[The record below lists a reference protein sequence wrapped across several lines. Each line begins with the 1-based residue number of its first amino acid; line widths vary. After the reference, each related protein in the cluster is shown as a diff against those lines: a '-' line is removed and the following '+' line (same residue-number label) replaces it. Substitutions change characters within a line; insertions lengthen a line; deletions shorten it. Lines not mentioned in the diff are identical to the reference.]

1 MYFSHCSQHR
11 WKKRIYNPGK
21 KSVFAVQDDDN
32 GSQDETAGDDDENV
46 TDQVPPSGSCQQLP
60 AVNNDMET
68 DHIKDGTIAPAMVD
82 KSTCTTSLTEEP
94 KKLED
99 LLTVKKAFTKDPEGS
114 DNTIAQKFSSSV
126 NICLKLPTFPLT
138 PESCFIDKSNT
149 DDLND
154 ENVVEKSL
162 GAAGASLKGVASEPC
177 LRTHADYLETKKAV
191 IHECSA
197 KVAGSLERVAVLDGI
212 SPDQMKTKIAW
223 VPLGTCPVCQTD
235 LDSMHASEPCHNPCA
250 SDNDG
255 LVLEEVDDTSTSLRT
270 SPSLSSDD
278 AKILENKAV
287 SSANKK
293 AKCDTADSNEKKA
306 VSSANKK
313 AKCDTADSNENK
325 AVSSANKKA
334 KCDTADSNDVTV
346 SNISNNA
353 LPKPKKSS
361 KKAKCD
367 IADSDDVAVSNISN
381 NALPKPK
388 KSSSNTSLADTNAK
402 CTQSCEEC
410 HDVQPSES
418 YEEQGESVQV
428 RQKTKKQSKVRSKAK
443 TQSRSSSGSVPVS
456 R

>member
-1 MYFSHCSQHR
+1 MIYFSHCSQHR

-32 GSQDETAGDDDENV
+32 GSQDETAGDGDDNV

-60 AVNNDMET
+60 ADSNDMET
-68 DHIKDGTIAPAMVD
+68 EDIKDETIAPAMVD
-82 KSTCTTSLTEEP
+82 KSTYTTSVTEEP

-114 DNTIAQKFSSSV
+114 GNTIAQKFSSSV

-138 PESCFIDKSNT
+138 PENCFINKSNT
-149 DDLND
+149 DELND

-162 GAAGASLKGVASEPC
+162 EVRAAGASLKGVASEPC
-177 LRTHADYLETKKAV
+177 LRTHAEYLETKKAV
-191 IHECSA
+191 IHECST
-197 KVAGSLERVAVLDGI
+197 KVAGSIERDRVAVLDGI

-235 LDSMHASEPCHNPCA
+235 LDSMHSSKPCHNPTA
-250 SDNDG
+250 GDNDG
-255 LVLEEVDDTSTSLRT
+255 LVLEEVDDTSTSSRT

-278 AKILENKAV
+278 AKTLENKAV

-293 AKCDTADSNEKKA
+293 AKCDTADFKENKAVSSANKKANCDTADSNDAAESNTSNNALPKA

-313 AKCDTADSNENK
+313 AKCDTADSN
-325 AVSSANKKA
+325 
-334 KCDTADSNDVTV
+334 
-346 SNISNNA
+346 
-353 LPKPKKSS
+353 
-361 KKAKCD
+361 
-367 IADSDDVAVSNISN
+367 DVAVSNISN

-388 KSSSNTSLADTNAK
+388 KSSSNTSLADMNAK
-402 CTQSCEEC
+402 CVQSCEAC

-418 YEEQGESVQV
+418 YEEQEPQGEPVQV
-428 RQKTKKQSKVRSKAK
+428 RQKTKKQSKVRNKAK
-443 TQSRSSSGSVPVS
+443 TQSRSSSGSLPVS

>member
-1 MYFSHCSQHR
+1 MIYFSHCSQHR

-32 GSQDETAGDDDENV
+32 GSQDETAGDGDDNV
-46 TDQVPPSGSCQQLP
+46 TDQVLPSGSCQQLP
-60 AVNNDMET
+60 ADSNDMEME
-68 DHIKDGTIAPAMVD
+68 DIKDETIATAMVD
-82 KSTCTTSLTEEP
+82 KSTSTTSGTEEP

-114 DNTIAQKFSSSV
+114 GNTIAQKFSSSV

-149 DDLND
+149 EKLND
-154 ENVVEKSL
+154 ESVVEKSL
-162 GAAGASLKGVASEPC
+162 EVGAAGTSLKGVASEPC

-191 IHECSA
+191 IHECST
-197 KVAGSLERVAVLDGI
+197 KVAGSIERDRVAVLDDI

-255 LVLEEVDDTSTSLRT
+255 LVLEEVDDTSTSSRN
-270 SPSLSSDD
+270 SPSLSPGD
-278 AKILENKAV
+278 AKVLE
-287 SSANKK
+287 S
-293 AKCDTADSNEKKA
+293 
-306 VSSANKK
+306 
-313 AKCDTADSNENK
+313 K

-334 KCDTADSNDVTV
+334 KCDTADSNDVAV

-353 LPKPKKSS
+353 LPKAVSS
-361 KKAKCD
+361 ANKKAKSD
-367 IADSDDVAVSNISN
+367 SADSNDVAVSNISN

-388 KSSSNTSLADTNAK
+388 KSSSNTSLADMSAK
-402 CTQSCEEC
+402 CGQSCEDC

-418 YEEQGESVQV
+418 YEEQEPQGEAIQV
-428 RQKTKKQSKVRSKAK
+428 RQKTKKQSKVRNKAK
-443 TQSRSSSGSVPVS
+443 TQSRSSSGSLPVS

>member
-1 MYFSHCSQHR
+1 MCFSHCSQHR

-21 KSVFAVQDDDN
+21 KSVFAVQDEDN

-60 AVNNDMET
+60 ADSNDMEMEV
-68 DHIKDGTIAPAMVD
+68 IKDETIATAMVD
-82 KSTCTTSLTEEP
+82 KSTCTTSVTEEP

-99 LLTVKKAFTKDPEGS
+99 LLTVKKAFTKGPEGS
-114 DNTIAQKFSSSV
+114 GNTIAQKFSSSV

-162 GAAGASLKGVASEPC
+162 EVGAAGASLKGVASEPC

-191 IHECSA
+191 IHECSP
-197 KVAGSLERVAVLDGI
+197 KVAGSIDRDRVAVLYDT

-235 LDSMHASEPCHNPCA
+235 LDSMHAVKPCHNPSA
-250 SDNDG
+250 GDNDG
-255 LVLEEVDDTSTSLRT
+255 LVLEEVDDTSTFSRT
-270 SPSLSSDD
+270 SPSFSSDD
-278 AKILENKAV
+278 AKILE
-287 SSANKK
+287 S
-293 AKCDTADSNEKKA
+293 KA

-325 AVSSANKKA
+325 AVSSANKKG
-334 KCDTADSNDVTV
+334 KCDTADSNENKAV
-346 SNISNNA
+346 SSAN
-353 LPKPKKSS
+353 
-361 KKAKCD
+361 KKAECD
-367 IADSDDVAVSNISN
+367 TADSNDVAVSNISN

-388 KSSSNTSLADTNAK
+388 KSSSNASLADTNGK
-402 CTQSCEEC
+402 CGQSCEAC

-418 YEEQGESVQV
+418 YEEQEPQGESVQV
-428 RQKTKKQSKVRSKAK
+428 RQKTKKQSKVKSKAR
-443 TQSRSSSGSVPVS
+443 TQSRSSSGSLPVS